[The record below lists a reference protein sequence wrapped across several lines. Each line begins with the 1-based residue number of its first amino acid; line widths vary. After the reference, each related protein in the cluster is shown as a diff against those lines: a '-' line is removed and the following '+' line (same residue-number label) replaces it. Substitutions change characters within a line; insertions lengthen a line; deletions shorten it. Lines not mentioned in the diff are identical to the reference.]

1 MVGRVRVVEPGV
13 GLARAQVA
21 ELLSVVRVHYYYN
34 GLACDSDVSVRLSQI
49 SMLIK

>member
-21 ELLSVVRVHYYYN
+21 ELLSVVRVHY
-34 GLACDSDVSVRLSQI
+34 
-49 SMLIK
+49 